1 MDFMTDEE
9 LDDYLIL
16 VLFMLK
22 KEKLLPPEKSK
33 WFWVGEIFQKR
44 ALYGRYDTMN
54 WKMEMGN
61 SIWSKFFKWHFRSKK
76 WR

>member
-1 MDFMTDEE
+1 MTDEE

-33 WFWVGEIFQKR
+33 
-44 ALYGRYDTMN
+44 
-54 WKMEMGN
+54 
-61 SIWSKFFKWHFRSKK
+61 
-76 WR
+76 